1 MLPLQHELQVGL
13 GQVLEHAVRKYG
25 IEAHIAKRQESG
37 VTANISRTYVER
49 TRHPPG
55 GHQCAKR
62 GIQADYFK
70 TAFRSGKR
78 PPTPTATKIEQ
89 LAFPIEGKGRNWIV
103 VQLSK
108 QVLISD
114 SVGGRNEIRNDGIDR
129 TRASP
134 SKIEN
139 TDLFLFAYP
148 HALEKQLRRALIDES
163 APGAIQRGARKPD
176 SLLDVI
182 PQKDGKAY
190 HHRIE
195 DACRRH
201 KSCPN
206 LR

>member
-1 MLPLQHELQVGL
+1 M
-13 GQVLEHAVRKYG
+13 LEHAVRKYG
-25 IEAHIAKRQESG
+25 IEARIAKRQESG
-37 VTANISRTYVER
+37 ITANMSRTYVKR
-49 TRHPPG
+49 TRHPLG

-62 GIQADYFK
+62 GIQADHCK
-70 TAFRSGKR
+70 TPIRSGKR
-78 PPTPTATKIEQ
+78 QSIPTTAKIEQ
-89 LAFPIEGKGRNWIV
+89 LAFRFEGKGRNWIV

-108 QVLISD
+108 QVPLSD
-114 SVGGRNEIRNDGIDR
+114 SVGGRNEIRNDRIDR

-139 TDLFLFAYP
+139 ADLFLFAYP
-148 HALEKQLRRALIDES
+148 QALEKQLRRALIDEP
-163 APGAIQRGARKPD
+163 AAGTIRRGARKPD

-182 PQKDGKAY
+182 PQKDGKAF

-201 KSCPN
+201 KPSAN